1 MMVAGAIWIWIAVTA
16 ARRSG
21 ATVACGLSGSTI
33 DDRRNFGG
41 NQGGG
46 MAAVDIQSQEE
57 PSAQTV
63 SAVLDAAA
71 ERIAAAG
78 VENARADA
86 EALVADALGMKPEE
100 LSVDSAGEI
109 PPEVAE
115 RDRGAGARRVDREPM
130 AYILG
135 HAPFRGLEIAVDARV
150 LWPRR
155 ETELLVEVGAEL
167 PEGARV
173 HEVGTGSGAIALALI
188 NERPDLRVTASD
200 LSPEAAEAARENA
213 ERLGLELE
221 VTVGEG
227 LPDSLL
233 GEGVD
238 LVIANLPYVTD
249 STIFERSP
257 EIQREPRIA
266 VTGDCGEDGLGVI
279 RGLIEETPS
288 GWRLALEHDTHH
300 GPAMRELL
308 RDATTLQDYEGD
320 ERVTVGFAP

>member
-1 MMVAGAIWIWIAVTA
+1 MG
-16 ARRSG
+16 
-21 ATVACGLSGSTI
+21 
-33 DDRRNFGG
+33 
-41 NQGGG
+41 
-46 MAAVDIQSQEE
+46 AVDTQSQEG
-57 PSAQTV
+57 PSARTV

-86 EALVADALGMKPEE
+86 EVLVADAIGVKPEQ

-109 PPEVAE
+109 PADVAE
-115 RDRGAGARRVDREPM
+115 KIEERVQRRIDREPM

-135 HAPFRGLEIAVDARV
+135 RAPFRSLEIAVDERV

-155 ETELLVEVGAEL
+155 ETELLVEVGVEL

-173 HEVGTGSGAIALALI
+173 HEVGTGSGAIALALLA
-188 NERPDLRVTASD
+188 ERPDLRVTASD
-200 LSPEAAEAARENA
+200 LSPEAVEAARENA
-213 ERLGLELE
+213 ERLGLDLE
-221 VTVGEG
+221 VSVATG
-227 LPDSLL
+227 LPDSVEA
-233 GEGVD
+233 EGVD

-257 EIQREPRIA
+257 EIQKEPRIA
-266 VTGDCGEDGLGVI
+266 VTGSCGEDGLGVI
-279 RGLIEETPS
+279 RGLVGETPS
-288 GWRLALEHDTHH
+288 GWKLAMEHDTHH